1 MCDWGFCGRTSV
13 PAGRL
18 AVVSAV
24 VGVSL
29 VGPAVGPEMIAFC
42 LSWVP
47 AECCVVSCSMAVVA
61 FFASCWAFVL
71 RVSVSPFGA
80 LGVV

>member
-1 MCDWGFCGRTSV
+1 MTGVPVAELSV

-18 AVVSAV
+18 TVVLV
-24 VGVSL
+24 FVGVSV
-29 VGPAVGPEMIAFC
+29 VGPAVGPEMIVFC

-47 AECCVVSCSMAVVA
+47 AECCVMSCSMTVVA
-61 FFASCWAFVL
+61 FFACCRAFVP
-71 RVSVSPFGA
+71 RVFVSAFSA